1 METENSST
9 RRLIRPSNELGLAEQ
24 QDTVVNI
31 EQAIEI
37 DKRVGLEIRQ
47 LRKASLITIGDLSKL
62 TGLSK
67 GYLSQIERGIST
79 PSIKALHSISRALGV
94 TISWF
99 FSHEDPEE
107 RDLCDVVVR
116 ASNRRSLRFSSG
128 ITDELLSPNL
138 DRQLELLRC
147 TFSPGAQSG
156 TESYTHDGEEAGFV
170 VSGSL
175 NLWID
180 EKEVVLQ
187 EGDSFAFSSKIPHR
201 YANHTNTKTVVIW
214 AITPPSY

>member
-1 METENSST
+1 MKNTDSSV
-9 RRLIRPSNELGLAEQ
+9 RRLARPSNELGLAEHQ
-24 QDTVVNI
+24 QTAVNI
-31 EQAIEI
+31 ERALEI

-47 LRKASLITIGDLSKL
+47 LRKASAITISNLSEM
-62 TGLSK
+62 TGLSR
-67 GYLSQIERGIST
+67 GYLSQIERSIST

-99 FSHEDPEE
+99 FSPEDPEQ

-116 ASNRRSLRFSSG
+116 AQHRRSLRFSSG

-156 TESYTHDGEEAGFV
+156 TESYSHKGEEAGFV
-170 VSGSL
+170 VSGTL
-175 NLWID
+175 NLWI
-180 EKEVVLQ
+180 EKKEVVLY
-187 EGDSFAFSSKIPHR
+187 EGDSFAFSSEIPHR
-201 YANHTNTKTVVIW
+201 YANKTNKETVVIW